1 LTVKDG
7 VILEGTN
14 QMDMQLLVK
23 ELREAAIAMRL

>member
-1 LTVKDG
+1 

-23 ELREAAIAMRL
+23 ELKEAALAMQL